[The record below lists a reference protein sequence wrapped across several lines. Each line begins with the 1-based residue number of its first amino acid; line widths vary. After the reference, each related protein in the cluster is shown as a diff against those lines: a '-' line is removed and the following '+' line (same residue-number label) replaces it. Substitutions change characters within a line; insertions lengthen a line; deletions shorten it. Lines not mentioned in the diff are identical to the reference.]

1 MQDPSIDTLYR
12 EIGRVIYQLRGNQRN
27 PKMSQK
33 ALAEAV
39 GISRASIANIER
51 GHHRVQLHVL
61 YDIATVLDVEPH
73 DLMPHLDRQDRATHL
88 PEDIKKELNP
98 RERAAVDRLLRPSQR
113 GEVKDEKS

>member
-1 MQDPSIDTLYR
+1 MQGPGVNTLYR
-12 EIGRVIYQLRGNQRN
+12 EIGRAIYQLRSSQRN

-33 ALAEAV
+33 ALADAV
-39 GISRASIANIER
+39 GVSRASIANIER

-73 DLMPHLDRQDRATHL
+73 DLMPHPDRQDRPTHL

-98 RERAAVDRLLRPSQR
+98 RERAAVDRLLRSDPNR
-113 GEVKDEKS
+113 GNHK